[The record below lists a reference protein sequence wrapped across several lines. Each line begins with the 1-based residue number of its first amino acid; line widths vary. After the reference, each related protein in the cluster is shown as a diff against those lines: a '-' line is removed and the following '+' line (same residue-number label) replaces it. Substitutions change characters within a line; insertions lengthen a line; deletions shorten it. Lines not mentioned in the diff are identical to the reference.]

1 MKGLMEFMDA
11 ALPWIALALLLAVFS
26 VRSAGRRDG
35 KEKREDYG
43 SEGMALGM
51 CLGAALA
58 LALHFSVGL
67 GMMAGVL
74 LGLAAGLA
82 KEKSCKK

>member
-11 ALPWIALALLLAVFS
+11 ALPWIALALLLAVFA

-35 KEKREDYG
+35 KEKRGDCG

-51 CLGAALA
+51 CLGTALA
-58 LALHFSVGL
+58 AALHFNIGL
-67 GMMAGVL
+67 GMMAGML
-74 LGLAAGLA
+74 LGLLAGSA
-82 KEKSCKK
+82 KEKS